1 MPPIRPDVSGT
12 TAAIRLRAPVPA
24 AMHLMQPQTFLHRAA
39 RAGPPALAR
48 HQSALAFRK
57 CVSLQPAWLSSV
69 ILLPG
74 SGIQHSAIA
83 FGLIPI
89 DDDRKVSLSIG
100 QSAIEN
106 SKNKPLPL
114 CPCGDRP
121 PARRLR
127 CGTPQD
133 RRATRSQPTAGC
145 RAPTLRWA
153 LRALP
158 LRILFT

>member
-1 MPPIRPDVSGT
+1 MPPIRPDMSGT
-12 TAAIRLRAPVPA
+12 TAAIRLRAPVRA

-39 RAGPPALAR
+39 RADPPAPAR

-74 SGIQHSAIA
+74 SGIQHSVA

-100 QSAIEN
+100 QSAVEN
-106 SKNKPLPL
+106 SK
-114 CPCGDRP
+114 
-121 PARRLR
+121 
-127 CGTPQD
+127 
-133 RRATRSQPTAGC
+133 
-145 RAPTLRWA
+145 
-153 LRALP
+153 
-158 LRILFT
+158 